1 MLQDRSSSALLHACS
16 VDKVTYLHGQ
26 EAETLS
32 VQHQCE
38 HDEDQGNVCAQNA
51 QRRYA
56 DEVAEER
63 LLTH

>member
-1 MLQDRSSSALLHACS
+1 MPMLQDRGSSSLLHTCS
-16 VDKVTYLHGQ
+16 IKCSTHLHGQ

-56 DEVAEER
+56 DEVAEE
-63 LLTH
+63 